1 MHVCSQSYK
10 RLRSAP
16 KTVFILKENSI
27 NLNFH
32 ELGIIQIDIGFVF
45 QLTMVG
51 RKRAVFQS
59 LLEEAREMAMADGE
73 GKTVMYTCV
82 GAEWRP
88 FGHPRAKRPLDSVVL
103 DEAVAERL
111 VGDVQDFIDSPAWY
125 RERGIP
131 YR

>member
-1 MHVCSQSYK
+1 MMK
-10 RLRSAP
+10 
-16 KTVFILKENSI
+16 
-27 NLNFH
+27 
-32 ELGIIQIDIGFVF
+32 GIIQIAIGFVF